1 MPVTATHFSDRR
13 LALAD
18 LQPGIPALFFSG
30 TPQSRNFS
38 ANLYPFRASS
48 HYLYFGAPPI
58 PDAFLL
64 VLNGEAT
71 LFVDLPDAREAVWT
85 GEPYQAEQLLNDY
98 GFEAVRPLA
107 ELESTL
113 DELQREEVVSL
124 PLPSLASNAAIEK
137 VLGRT
142 PDLEGDFDSDLAQA
156 MVELRLCHD
165 SAAIDA
171 LRRAAAATVEAHR
184 AVYGQVRSGVG
195 ESEVLSRMMACVIGA
210 GRGVSF
216 EPIVSVHGEVLH
228 NPFYNHKL
236 AAGDLLVVDFGAE
249 LANGWAGDV
258 TRTYPVDGN
267 FTPEQKAAY
276 ELVLA
281 AQARAIEKVAPGVHY
296 RDVHLAAC
304 QVMAEGL
311 VELGLLKG
319 NPTDLV
325 ERGAHALFFP
335 HGIGHLL
342 GLDVHD
348 MEDLGDLA
356 GYEYGQTRS
365 QQFGLCYLRLAR
377 PLQPGMLVTIEPGF
391 YWIPQ
396 LLESS
401 ERLEPFKDC
410 LDLERVAQFRGVRG
424 IRIEDELLVTED
436 GHENL
441 TAELAK
447 SADEVAAKA

>member
-1 MPVTATHFSDRR
+1 MTATHFSNRR

-30 TPQSRNFS
+30 VPQSRNFP
-38 ANLYPFRASS
+38 ANLYPFRANS
-48 HYLYFGAPPI
+48 HYLYFGAPAI
-58 PDAFLL
+58 PNAFML

-71 LFVDLPDAREAVWT
+71 LFVDLPDVDEAVWT
-85 GEPYQAEQLLNDY
+85 GEPYRAEQLKSQY
-98 GFEAVRPLA
+98 GLEAVKPLA
-107 ELESTL
+107 ELEAAL

-124 PLPSLASNAAIEK
+124 PLASVASNAAIEK

-142 PDLEGDFDSDLAQA
+142 PDLDGDFDSDLAQA

-165 SAAIDA
+165 QAAIDG
-171 LRRAAAATVEAHR
+171 LRRAAEATVEAHR
-184 AVYGQVRSGVG
+184 TVYGQVRSGVS
-195 ESEVLSRMMACVIGA
+195 ESQILSGLMASVIAA
-210 GRGVSF
+210 GGGVSF

-228 NPFYNHKL
+228 NPFYTNKL
-236 AAGDLLVVDFGAE
+236 APHDLLVVDFGAE
-249 LANGWAGDV
+249 LASGWAGDV
-258 TRTYPVDGN
+258 TRTYPVDGQ
-267 FTPEQKAAY
+267 FTPEQRAAY

-281 AQARAIEKVAPGVHY
+281 AQAKAIEMVAPGVSY

-304 QVMAEGL
+304 GVMAEGL
-311 VELGLLKG
+311 VDMGLLKG
-319 NPTDLV
+319 QPAELV

-356 GYEYGQTRS
+356 GYEYGDSRN

-377 PLQPGMLVTIEPGF
+377 PLQPGMLVTVEPGF

-396 LLESS
+396 LLESA
-401 ERLEPFKDC
+401 ERTEPFKDC
-410 LDLERVAQFRGVRG
+410 LDMDKVARFRGVRG
-424 IRIEDELLVTED
+424 IRIEDELLVTEE

-441 TAELAK
+441 TAALAK
-447 SADEVAAKA
+447 AADEVAAKA